1 MEQIKPRRGPKA
13 PRRSRVAEL
22 QEQVTELAAQQAA
35 MSEVLRSIANSP
47 HELEPIF
54 DTITANATRLCR
66 AEVGALILFEE
77 HGYRVVAR
85 TGVADAYYVKG
96 HLYPVSEGA
105 PSARMI
111 KTRSP
116 VHIADLAADQAYLQ
130 RVPGLVALVE
140 RIGVRSYRANT
151 SVFDPAC
158 VKTPTSDLR
167 VESLS
172 RLR

>member
-1 MEQIKPRRGPKA
+1 MAQIKPRPGPKA
-13 PRRSRVAEL
+13 PHRPRVANRLEL

-66 AEVGALILFEE
+66 AEVGALMIFEQ
-77 HGYRVVAR
+77 HDYRLVAR
-85 TGVADAYYVKG
+85 TGMADEYYGKG
-96 HLYPVSEGA
+96 HLYPVSEGT

-116 VHIADLAADQAYLQ
+116 VHIADLAADQAYQQ
-130 RVPGLVALVE
+130 RIPGLVALVE
-140 RIGVRSYRANT
+140 RIGVRSYLPVPMLKDDEWSAEL
-151 SVFDPAC
+151 P
-158 VKTPTSDLR
+158 
-167 VESLS
+167 
-172 RLR
+172 